1 MTKILNDARPYPLA
15 VFAPSYGVT
24 SETFIRRHMEEISPG
39 GTVAVAYNDYSQAIT
54 NWSSKTPKLLLDK
67 IKTCQLERG
76 LWDRFASRV
85 GIKSQSAVQ
94 LAALRKFL
102 SQNHCKVFMGEY
114 LDRSLPFIHVVKD
127 MGLRFFVH
135 AHGYDLSQKFRD
147 PFYHS
152 EYVKYKDADGVITVN
167 QIQKTRLVEVGIA
180 PENVHVIPCGVDIPD
195 CSSER
200 EPGETVRCLAVG
212 RMVGKKSPL
221 TLLEAFW
228 RAMNEMPSL
237 HLDYVGDGPL
247 WSAAERYV
255 KERQM
260 QNFVT
265 LHGAQ
270 SMATVHSLMRASE
283 IFIQHS
289 VTDETGDEEGLPVAI
304 LEAMAHAMPIVA
316 TRHAGIP
323 EAVIEEKT
331 GLLVDEGDSAAMA
344 EAVVTLAQS
353 KAQRVTMGAAGQ
365 RRAASLFS
373 SQGEIL
379 SLRQLLF
386 D

>member
-1 MTKILNDARPYPLA
+1 MTKVLNDARPYPLA
-15 VFAPSYGVT
+15 VFSPSYGVT

-39 GTVAVAYNDYSQAIT
+39 RTLAVAYDNYSQT
-54 NWSSKTPKLLLDK
+54 TRNWSNKTPKLLLDK
-67 IKTCQLERG
+67 IRTGQMERG
-76 LWDRFASRV
+76 LWDRFTRRV
-85 GIKSQSAVQ
+85 GIKSQSDVQ

-114 LDRSLPFIHVVKD
+114 LDRSLPFLRVVKD

-147 PFYHS
+147 PFYRA

-167 QIQKTRLVEVGIA
+167 QIQKKRLVELGLA
-180 PENVHVIPCGVDIPD
+180 PENIHVIPCGVDIPN

-200 EPGETVRCLAVG
+200 EPGEVARCLAVG
-212 RMVGKKSPL
+212 RMVGKKAPL
-221 TLLEAFW
+221 TLMKAFR
-228 RAMNEMPSL
+228 RAISEVPSL
-237 HLDYVGDGPL
+237 HLDYVGHGPL
-247 WSAAERYV
+247 WSDVERYV

-260 QNFVT
+260 QDSVT

-270 SMATVHSLMRASE
+270 PMATVHSLMRTSE
-283 IFIQHS
+283 IFMQHS

-304 LEAMAHAMPIVA
+304 LEAMAHAMPVIA

-323 EAVIEEKT
+323 EAVIEGNT
-331 GLLVDEGDSAAMA
+331 GLLVDEGDSRAMA
-344 EAVVTLAQS
+344 EALVTLARC
-353 KAQRVTMGAAGQ
+353 KVQRATMGAAGQ
-365 RRAASLFS
+365 RRAAELFS
-373 SQGEIL
+373 SQGEIS

-386 D
+386 Y